1 MSKYTTEVRYIC
13 ETSAGLSESKGYND
27 IESIIATAAPII
39 FGDNN
44 TANPATHKF
53 PIYDENHRLEL
64 ETKILRHYYTRE
76 ICEET
81 VGLWKLRL
89 IDKLNLIMP
98 YYNKLYESAEFEFD
112 PLRDVDT
119 TRITDGSYVGDDTH
133 TRTTATQLGAISTES
148 RQGGEEN
155 RDINTEN
162 RTAQNNYADVNSGRG
177 TSSSNSTQL
186 DLYSDTPQ
194 GGIEGLEGITG
205 QNASDP
211 GTYYLTNARKITD
224 AQSGESQDNTTASGH
239 NEESANSSRV
249 GDSERTVHY
258 TNTTTKSGGDTTT
271 ETLAIDDNHTN
282 HDTERYF
289 GKQGGR
295 SYSSML
301 MEYRETILNIDL
313 MIVEELSDL
322 FMRVW

>member
-1 MSKYTTEVRYIC
+1 MSKYTTQVRYIC

-27 IESIIATAAPII
+27 IENIIATAAPII

-44 TANPATHKF
+44 SVNPATHKF
-53 PIYDENHRLEL
+53 PIYDETHRLEL

-119 TRITDGSYVGDDTH
+119 TRITDGNYIGGDKH
-133 TRTTATQLGAISTES
+133 TRTTETELGAISTES

-155 RDINTEN
+155 RDVNTEN
-162 RTAQNNYADVNSGRG
+162 RFSQNTYADVTSNQTKTHGDNS
-177 TSSSNSTQL
+177 SL

-194 GGIEGLEGITG
+194 GGINGLEGITG
-205 QNASDP
+205 ANASDP
-211 GTYYLTNARKITD
+211 GTYYLTNARKITGEENSD
-224 AQSGESQDNTTASGH
+224 GTNNASGSGH
-239 NEESANSSRV
+239 NEETANNARV

-271 ETLAIDDNHTN
+271 ETLEIDDNHTN

-301 MEYRETILNIDL
+301 AEYRETIINIDL
-313 MIVEELSDL
+313 MIVNELSDL
-322 FMRVW
+322 FMRLW